1 MQMRWFWIL
10 WLHAF
15 WVKQM
20 EMMMASRQVQQGFA
34 INIISWLTW
43 LLQCEA
49 NNMVPTIA
57 RRHIFLLL
65 DCIVTDKCKLMCMN
79 DEGFHSFLF
88 GTRCRRRRLF
98 QCCNFLC
105 CFCQRRHCCCCC
117 CCCRRFLH
125 LILTET
131 FSSSSSFFLHLNTAN
146 AKWKQWLYCYSL
158 VKSENYLLFT
168 IILVFLTRIF
178 LPANLLRWKILQLTL
193 KQNRDRE

>member
-20 EMMMASRQVQQGFA
+20 EMMMAGRQVQQGFA

-57 RRHIFLLL
+57 SRHIFLFL

-88 GTRCRRRRLF
+88 GTRCRRRRLSF
-98 QCCNFLC
+98 NVAIFFML
-105 CFCQRRHCCCCC
+105 
-117 CCCRRFLH
+117 L
-125 LILTET
+125 LPTPPLLLLLL
-131 FSSSSSFFLHLNTAN
+131 SSFFTP
-146 AKWKQWLYCYSL
+146 YSHWNVL
-158 VKSENYLLFT
+158 VV
-168 IILVFLTRIF
+168 VFLCTQTQPMQTENNGFFVILLWKVKTIF
-178 LPANLLRWKILQLTL
+178 CSRLF
-193 KQNRDRE
+193 